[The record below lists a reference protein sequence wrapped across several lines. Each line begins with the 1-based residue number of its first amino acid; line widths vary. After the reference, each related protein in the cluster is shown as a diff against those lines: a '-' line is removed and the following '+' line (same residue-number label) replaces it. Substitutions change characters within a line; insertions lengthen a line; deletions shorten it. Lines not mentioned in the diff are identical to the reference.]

1 MSAAVMEEAVR
12 VSFLAGAVRER
23 LEEFVGGVA
32 LASMD
37 HPVQRE
43 NAEQYVRGLLAAG
56 PRKSL
61 EPLVERLAGEADYQS
76 LQQFLAD
83 SPWDPERVIQAVV
96 ERVCPVVDAEAWV
109 LDDTGFPK
117 DGKGSPGV
125 KRQYSGTLGKI
136 GNCQIG
142 VSLHAVCER
151 ATLPLGWALYLPEDW
166 CEDSERRRKAKIP
179 EHVVFQTKPQ
189 LGYALVERAGTFEI
203 DRVPVLGDAAYGEN
217 TKLRTA
223 LEDGGFDYVLS
234 IDPDMT
240 VFEAATVF
248 AVPER
253 SQGARGPA
261 PRAPRADRK
270 AVSVERFARSL
281 ADEDFHTVSFRGKG
295 KKRLRSRFA
304 FQRIIAAHPVTRD
317 NQAPREE
324 WLITEWPAG
333 RDAPSDYWISSL
345 PADTKSERLARLAR
359 LRWMIELDYRQL
371 KGELGL
377 DHYEGRS
384 YLGWYHHT
392 ALVTTAHAFLTLER
406 QNPKVRRRAS
416 RSPKRSVYS
425 SPSSTAG
432 PGTATPANSQ

>member
-1 MSAAVMEEAVR
+1 MSVVVVEEAVP

-43 NAEQYVRGLLAAG
+43 NAERYVRGLLQAG

-83 SPWDPERVIQAVV
+83 SPWDSQRVIQAVA

-117 DGKGSPGV
+117 DGKRSPGV

-142 VSLHAVCER
+142 VSLHAVSED
-151 ATLPLGWALYLPEDW
+151 ATLPLGWELYLPEDW
-166 CEDSERRRKAKIP
+166 CEDPERRRKAKIP

-189 LGYALVERAGTFEI
+189 LGQALIERASTLEI
-203 DRVPVLGDAAYGEN
+203 DRAPVLGDAAYGEN
-217 TKLRTA
+217 TRLRTA
-223 LEDGGFDYVLS
+223 LEGGGFAYVLS
-234 IDPDMT
+234 IDPDMSI
-240 VFEAATVF
+240 FQAGTVF

-253 SQGARGPA
+253 SRGARGPA
-261 PRAPRADRK
+261 PRALRSEDKP
-270 AVSVERFARSL
+270 VSVEQFAHSL
-281 ADEDFHTVSFRGKG
+281 TDEDFQTVSFRGKG

-304 FQRIIAAHPVTRD
+304 FQRITAAHPVTRD

-324 WLITEWPAG
+324 WLIIEWPEG
-333 RDAPSDYWISSL
+333 RDAPIDYWISNL
-345 PADTKSERLARLAR
+345 PADTKPERLARLAR

-371 KGELGL
+371 KGQLGL

-384 YLGWYHHT
+384 YPGWYHHT
-392 ALVTTAHAFLTLER
+392 ALVTAAHAFLTLER
-406 QNPKVRRRAS
+406 QNPKVELLTF
-416 RSPKRSVYS
+416 PWVV
-425 SPSSTAG
+425 
-432 PGTATPANSQ
+432 